1 ISSQLAGSAVA
12 VEYTIEA
19 GADFEAEC
27 LLKVQ
32 PGDSCYLEKGDYLH
46 DGLTRTHGTEDKR
59 ITITGSSDACVK
71 GSNTQDR
78 AFQIAH
84 SYYTIENICFDGEH
98 GNENVATA
106 IYIMGADR
114 RSDHTH
120 NGKTSSTSVTGTI
133 LSNLEIKNFGEECVH
148 FRYFVTW
155 TEVVGCTIQNCGI
168 EAFENGEGG
177 KVGEAIYLGTALSQ
191 VKDNKA
197 PEVKLR
203 TGSADNVDY
212 DVCAYN
218 WIHHNTFRTYANE
231 CVDVKEGSEN
241 NLIEYNICEEQKDEN
256 SGCFGFRGSH
266 NTARFNDIANCE
278 GAGVRVGGDKVG
290 STTFG
295 MGNHMYGN
303 TIKNTGNGAFNVM
316 RPEQGAVCE
325 NTISGAT
332 AVSTFCGAYKD
343 EANFVLDMSTGECEE
358 YPGDLGDTA
367 SASPNSVGTGVNAAF
382 QDSAPQEEE
391 IPIETTASEG
401 TPGLG
406 QCSTVLKVSD
416 VEVQHSQYID
426 HDPENLFDKDLTE
439 YFSVNRETTEIT
451 FELEDEQEVN
461 GIAIGFF
468 MNDESEERIQ
478 RFSVSLRKEDDD
490 DWTTVVADAESSG
503 SMDIQTFPFSTRTAK
518 FIRFESHGN
527 SYNNWTALTE
537 VEICGP
543 AAAVESNALFGGV
556 EAVAKDVGKLNAD
569 LALCPVPRQLAPRKV
584 YLQGAAGNVKDL
596 FDGNFQT
603 RWSTENT
610 HYVDDL
616 NNDQVHVVLHGD
628 SYLSHVNIAFFDG
641 DLAHQWFSIYT
652 KSAAAD
658 EWTKNRFNETA
669 ARVET
674 LQTFHTD
681 TDRVTDV
688 YVVARGNDV
697 GLFTKLSEIE
707 LWGC

>member
-1 ISSQLAGSAVA
+1 MLVYITPRLQ
-12 VEYTIEA
+12 
-19 GADFEAEC
+19 AE
-27 LLKVQ
+27 
-32 PGDSCYLEKGDYLH
+32 
-46 DGLTRTHGTEDKR
+46 
-59 ITITGSSDACVK
+59 
-71 GSNTQDR
+71 
-78 AFQIAH
+78 
-84 SYYTIENICFDGEH
+84 
-98 GNENVATA
+98 
-106 IYIMGADR
+106 
-114 RSDHTH
+114 
-120 NGKTSSTSVTGTI
+120 
-133 LSNLEIKNFGEECVH
+133 
-148 FRYFVTW
+148 
-155 TEVVGCTIQNCGI
+155 
-168 EAFENGEGG
+168 
-177 KVGEAIYLGTALSQ
+177 
-191 VKDNKA
+191 
-197 PEVKLR
+197 
-203 TGSADNVDY
+203 
-212 DVCAYN
+212 
-218 WIHHNTFRTYANE
+218 
-231 CVDVKEGSEN
+231 
-241 NLIEYNICEEQKDEN
+241 
-256 SGCFGFRGSH
+256 
-266 NTARFNDIANCE
+266 
-278 GAGVRVGGDKVG
+278 
-290 STTFG
+290 
-295 MGNHMYGN
+295 
-303 TIKNTGNGAFNVM
+303 
-316 RPEQGAVCE
+316 
-325 NTISGAT
+325 
-332 AVSTFCGAYKD
+332 GAYKD
-343 EANFVLDMSTGECEE
+343 EPNFVLPISTGECEE
-358 YPGDLGDTA
+358 KPGDLGVTA
-367 SASPNSVGTGVNAAF
+367 KANAGTGVNAAF

-401 TPGLG
+401 TSGLG

-527 SYNNWTALTE
+527 SFNNWTALTE

-569 LALCPVPRQLAPRKV
+569 FASCPVPRQLAPRKI

-674 LQTFHTD
+674 LQTFHTH